1 MTKIKYIDKI
11 PHYEEN
17 TKIDPIY
24 SKNGVLKTPGSIYKP
39 GSRRIRINDIIK
51 YVDEHGTED
60 EIIDLID
67 RILNKSVKD
76 KLQDVCLIGDAS
88 QLSNKI
94 KTFLENHDEINNR
107 IKFIEIDPSKL
118 KKNDTK
124 KKNNK
129 PTKNKTRRSASSDK
143 STKSSSNEK
152 KPAAKTTPQLDET
165 DNNNITGVITQLKPT
180 KPLGRSIPDKLIGLI
195 PTVEI
200 ENSKP
205 PPVSAAM
212 TSKKCPLINNNK
224 YIKKGYLDRESKK
237 GWQIKQLSKFSKLN
251 KNENETHKRVME
263 DAFIIEIF
271 RILDSRNTLNS
282 HFFAKKDFDLLQ
294 KYVGNPR
301 EYLKQYIKGMKIELY
316 HKTNKVTDEYIDTLQ
331 YTETHWDP
339 LVKECEPTVLFE
351 PVVQDIAKMTI
362 NKPKRKVKVD
372 VVHETEPKII
382 NKQVNDID
390 IENKERMKMPLIT
403 SEDKYNDFLYPE
415 LDDHENFNKNLLQHR
430 EFNNNNKE
438 VNAEEIDIAKKAE
451 ELCNAEFELMPHQMF
466 VKNFLSTQTPY
477 NGLLLFHGL
486 GTGKTCS
493 AIGISEEMRNYIKQI
508 GVGSNRKSKKIIVV
522 ASPNV
527 QSNFRLQLFDS
538 SKLKQNE
545 SGDWNIEACLGD
557 ALLKEINPTM
567 VNKMSKENITE
578 NIRRIIDKYY
588 SFYGYTQ
595 FSNMVGS
602 IVNYGGILK
611 NNVFRDSY
619 KIREIKKS
627 FSDTLI
633 IIDEAHNIRETAD
646 GGKDIRAIA
655 GFLRNLADHADNLR
669 LLLLT
674 ATPMFNKPD
683 EIIWIINLLN
693 ANDKRSTIKTGD
705 VFDKEGNLKEKKDG
719 KESGMEIIKRKLT
732 GYVSYVRGENPYT
745 FPYRIYPQKD
755 NSFKYPTKQM
765 NGKALPQLKDEKEL
779 LYSIPI
785 QYIKMKSGGVQQK
798 VYNEMMK
805 ELIEREFKFF
815 RDGIETNMKGFE
827 ERDKFGYELMQPL
840 IEALNMSYYYRETF
854 TDENRKEALH
864 GMIGSKGLD
873 NIMKYTETSQA
884 KSNYEYKIPPTKD
897 KPGIFTEGVIH
908 NHSAKISEICK
919 MIKKSDGIIM
929 VYSQYIDGGII
940 PLALALEE
948 MGFNRRVSGKNKNL
962 MKTRNVSSLDVDKMI
977 PKNELDE
984 EDTFNQAS
992 YVMLTGDERFSPN
1005 NEKDLAELN
1014 NIKNNEGH
1022 KIKVVLIS
1030 RAAGEGV
1037 DFKNIRQVHIMEP
1050 WYNLSRL
1057 EQIIGRGV
1065 RNRSHCS
1072 LPFEK
1077 RNVEIFLYATQ
1088 LESSDT
1094 ESPDMYLY
1102 RWSAIKAQKIGKI
1115 TRIMKENAIDC
1126 ALKFGQTDFTSEQ
1139 IEALKNGANNKIEL
1153 SSKKRDVGYKGETLT
1168 YETIADKPYSD
1179 ICDYMDCNMKC
1190 NVSTQDMKNLNIHDA
1205 TYTTKFAQNNT
1216 SAIIKRIQDIFSEL
1230 PKGLMFIDRT
1240 TLHDMVNVR
1249 NNYSEEEIDIALTT
1263 IIESRTVHITDTYGR
1278 SGRIINKMSFYYFQ
1292 PDEVTDINASIY
1304 ERSVKVRE
1312 KLKGVSKVIT
1322 YKPTIKQ
1329 KQNILDNMKIKYD
1342 ICFPSTEYTCDD
1354 DIWTKSKQEGPL
1366 RWYYWFV
1373 YVKKHFIVNEEI
1385 KEDILKQY
1393 IIDHMIDGFTFNEN
1407 IDLLN
1412 MIDIYDYT
1420 GTDPFYTCIKSHYD
1434 RIIAVLPT
1442 SETDK
1447 KPRGALFVEL
1457 DENKTEINQQ
1467 RQQNGSAMK
1476 YMKQIYV
1483 INKDDGNGWQYNG
1496 DSSGTID
1503 DLYIDADKRNS
1514 MVGKRSSKYQVGVN
1528 NVIGVS
1534 WRAKKSEI
1542 DYSTFKFRTVN
1553 SNESSMGALIKDMK
1567 EETKIIKLQDIPSK
1581 MEYVEGNGTYIDKCY
1596 PNGDIKPESYRKNGG
1611 GDTTVHH
1618 GLDVIIEILLRWNQD
1633 HNGTK
1638 NTYFMDAG
1646 EFFVYK
1652 KARSIGYTK

>member
-1 MTKIKYIDKI
+1 MTKIQYIDKI

-17 TKIDPIY
+17 VKIDPI
-24 SKNGVLKTPGSIYKP
+24 STKSGVLKTPGGINKP
-39 GSRRIRINDIIK
+39 GSRRIRINDIIN
-51 YVDEHGTED
+51 YVNKHGTED
-60 EIIDLID
+60 EIIELINQ
-67 RILNKSVKD
+67 ILNKTVKD
-76 KLQDVCLIGDAS
+76 KPQDVCLIGDAS
-88 QLSNKI
+88 LLGNKI
-94 KTFLENHDEINNR
+94 KDFLENHAEINNR
-107 IKFIEIDPSKL
+107 IKFVEIDPSKL

-124 KKNNK
+124 KKDIK
-129 PTKNKTRRSASSDK
+129 QPKNKTRKSASSDK
-143 STKSSSNEK
+143 STKSQSIDK
-152 KPAAKTTPQLDET
+152 KQAAIKTTKIVEQN
-165 DNNNITGVITQLKPT
+165 NNNITSVITQLKPT
-180 KPLGRSIPDKLIGLI
+180 KPVGQSIPDKLMDLI
-195 PTVEI
+195 PTIEI
-200 ENSKP
+200 NTPVNQS
-205 PPVSAAM
+205 PPVRIISEN
-212 TSKKCPLINNNK
+212 CPLANNNV
-224 YIKKGYLDRESKK
+224 YIKKGYQDTKSKK
-237 GWQIKQLSKFSKLN
+237 GWQIKQPSNFLKQN
-251 KNENETHKRVME
+251 KDEEESHKRVV
-263 DAFIIEIF
+263 DDSFIIEIF
-271 RILDSRNTLNS
+271 RILDTNNTLNER
-282 HFFAKKDFDLLQ
+282 FFTKKDFDTLQ
-294 KYVGNPR
+294 KYKGNPKG
-301 EYLKQYIKGMKIELY
+301 YLKQYVEGTKFELY
-316 HKTNKVTDEYIDTLQ
+316 HKTKLVTDEYIDALQ
-331 YTETHWDP
+331 YTATHWNP
-339 LVKECEPTVLFE
+339 LVKECETEVKNE
-351 PVVQDIAKMTI
+351 PVKQGIVKMTI
-362 NKPKRKVKVD
+362 MKPKRKIKNDIVPSV
-372 VVHETEPKII
+372 EPKVID
-382 NKQVNDID
+382 KPVVD
-390 IENKERMKMPLIT
+390 IEYKELMKIPLIT

-438 VNAEEIDIAKKAE
+438 VNTEEIDIAKKAE

-508 GVGSNRKSKKIIVV
+508 GAGSNRKSKKIIVV

-538 SKLKQNE
+538 SKLKQNG

-567 VNKMSKENITE
+567 VNKMTKENITD

-619 KIREIKKS
+619 KIREIKKA

-633 IIDEAHNIRETAD
+633 IIDEAHNIRDTAE

-705 VFDKEGNLKEKKDG
+705 VFDKDGNLKEKKDG

-745 FPYRIYPQKD
+745 FPYRIYPKKD
-755 NSFKYPTKQM
+755 DYFKYPTKQM
-765 NGKALPQLKDEKEL
+765 NGKTLPRLEDEKEL
-779 LYSIPI
+779 LDNIPI

-840 IEALNMSYYYRETF
+840 IEALNMAYHYRETF
-854 TDENRKEALH
+854 TDGNRKEALH

-873 NIMKYTETSQA
+873 SIMKYTETSKS
-884 KSNYEYKIPPTKD
+884 KSNYEYKIEPTKE
-897 KPGIFTEGVIH
+897 KPGIFTESVIH

-948 MGFNRRVSGKNKNL
+948 MGFSRRVSGKNKNL
-962 MKTRNVSSLDVDKMI
+962 MKNRSVSSLDVDKMI
-977 PKNELDE
+977 PKNELN
-984 EDTFNQAS
+984 EDDSFNQAS
-992 YVMLTGDERFSPN
+992 YVMLTGDERFSPD

-1014 NIKNNEGH
+1014 NIKNNEGR

-1088 LESSDT
+1088 LDALDV

-1102 RWSAIKAQKIGKI
+1102 RWSAIKAHKIGKI

-1126 ALKFGQTDFTSEQ
+1126 ALKFGQTDFTGEQ
-1139 IEALKNGANNKIEL
+1139 IEAFKKGTNNKIEL
-1153 SSKKRDVGYKGETLT
+1153 SSKKREAGYKGETLT
-1168 YETIADKPYSD
+1168 YETISDKPYSD

-1190 NVSTQDMKNLNIHDA
+1190 NVSVQDMKTLNVHDA

-1216 SAIIKRIQDIFSEL
+1216 SAITKRIQDIFADL

-1249 NNYSEEEIDIALTT
+1249 KNYSEEEIDLALTT

-1278 SGRIINKMSFYYFQ
+1278 SGRIINKTSFYYFQ

-1312 KLKGVSKVIT
+1312 KLKGVSKEIT
-1322 YKPTIKQ
+1322 YKPAIKE

-1342 ICFPSTEYTCDD
+1342 MCFPSTEYTCDD
-1354 DIWTKSKQEGPL
+1354 DIWGKTKQEGPL
-1366 RWYYWFV
+1366 RWYYWFI
-1373 YVKKHFIVNEEI
+1373 YVKKHLIENEEI
-1385 KEDILKQY
+1385 KEDTLKQY
-1393 IIDHMIDGFTFNEN
+1393 VIDHMIDGFTFLEN

-1412 MIDIYDYT
+1412 IIDIYEYT
-1420 GTDPFYTCIKSHYD
+1420 GTDPFYKCVKSHYD
-1434 RIIAVLPT
+1434 RIIADLP
-1442 SETDK
+1442 SSTDK

-1457 DENKTEINQQ
+1457 DENKTEVNQQ

-1476 YMKQIYV
+1476 YMKQVYL
-1483 INKDDGNGWQYNG
+1483 INKDDGKGWQYNG

-1503 DLYIDADKRNS
+1503 DLYIDANKRNV
-1514 MVGKRSSKYQVGVN
+1514 MVSKRLSKRLSEYVIGVN

-1534 WRAKKSEI
+1534 WRAKKTET

-1553 SNESSMGALIKDMK
+1553 SNEASMGALIKDMK
-1567 EETKIIKLQDIPSK
+1567 EETKIIKLKDIPSK
-1581 MEYVEGNGTYIDKCY
+1581 TEYVEGNGIYIDNCFA
-1596 PNGDIKPESYRKNGG
+1596 NGDIKPESYRKNGG

-1618 GLDVIIEILLRWNQD
+1618 GLDVIIEVLLRFNQD
-1633 HNGTK
+1633 INGANK
-1638 NTYFMDAG
+1638 TYFMDAG

-1652 KARSIGYTK
+1652 KAKLIPP